1 MKSISILATVGLL
14 IYSANVAAWSKAIWP
29 FNTPYMVAKQICT
42 NSEDWARSAVQS
54 RSYNGQ
60 QELLQELRNIQV
72 LEIQNDPKYR
82 PWHNIY
88 YTEMTQ
94 FVRLVWKNPNVSEE
108 MAAEIVRKDCASRI
122 NVIQKRL
129 EESDPS

>member
-1 MKSISILATVGLL
+1 MKPISMLVTVGLL
-14 IYSANVAAWSKAIWP
+14 IYSANAAAWSKAIWP

-60 QELLQELRNIQV
+60 GELLQELRNIQAMEV
-72 LEIQNDPKYR
+72 RDDPKYS
-82 PWHNIY
+82 PWHKIY
-88 YTEMTQ
+88 YAEMTH

-108 MAAEIVRKDCASRI
+108 IAVEIVRKDCLSKI
-122 NVIQKRL
+122 KSIQRNL
-129 EESDPS
+129 EKTDPG